1 MKQLFII
8 LAILAMAITAHA
20 EGDYYDYSNPT
31 TITIGGDG
39 TVIFGDGNTM
49 NPEPIEIDESLGD
62 SVEIDP
68 EAETQAVGIIRVD
81 AVPLYIMITNLTE
94 TTQTCMLEV
103 GTRTWLYSIAGSS
116 GTLLSAELMIDYG
129 PPQAVRLTSAPGT
142 VLLERVQ
149 P

>member
-8 LAILAMAITAHA
+8 FAILAMVITVHA

-49 NPEPIEIDESLGD
+49 SPIEIDESLGD
-62 SVEIDP
+62 EVEIAP

-81 AVPLYIMITNLTE
+81 GLPLYLMITNLTE
-94 TTQTCMLEV
+94 STQTCMLEV

-116 GTLLSAELMIDYG
+116 GTLLSAEYMIDYG